1 MGQCSS
7 SSSDDQVR
15 TRRNIKINRQLSLE
29 RRAKRKA
36 ASCEVRLLLLGT
48 AETGKSTLLK
58 QLKVVHG
65 IPFTDTEICHYRN
78 QIRVNLFQCARDL
91 IKAMHHLRI
100 PFGFD
105 PEIAALTF
113 CKSLSGSLDSG
124 SSLTLNPRG
133 SGNRKSMDS
142 CNLAQALDDAFD
154 NSTPIIS
161 VSQTW
166 PCLHTCAK
174 QPTAVDSSNS
184 TLRRQLIP
192 RHPKDALAELAT
204 LAYLRAG
211 GETGQHGTAAYA
223 AQFIELMEAPQ
234 FHDEAFVVSE
244 LTVEAMKS
252 LWMDPGVQYCMTRG
266 NEFHMMDCCTQ
277 LNFGSFMNS
286 IDQILSVN
294 YVPTNQDIFFMREP
308 TNCIQQICFTWKDTV
323 FHVFDVGGHRKQ
335 RKSWAPY
342 FESVKAI
349 IYVVAISAFDQIL
362 PSDEDNANRL
372 VDSLNLFGT
381 VCNHPLFKKTSLILF
396 MNKIDVFKAKL
407 RRSEISSYF
416 PEFEGR
422 NTYHDGCEFFVNLF
436 LDMTKYKENKVYI
449 HFTWATD
456 TRQIS
461 KILHSVN
468 MIIAGS
474 VMRDA

>member
-7 SSSDDQVR
+7 STDDIAR
-15 TRRNIKINRQLSLE
+15 TRRNININKQINE
-29 RRAKRKA
+29 DRRAEQRA

-65 IPFTDTEICHYRN
+65 IPFTDAEISHFRN

-91 IKAMHHLRI
+91 IKAMHRLRI

-113 CKSLSGSLDSG
+113 SSSASGSLASG
-124 SSLTLNPRG
+124 SSLTLHPQSAG
-133 SGNRKSMDS
+133 HRKSMDS

-154 NSTPIIS
+154 NSTPIITM
-161 VSQTW
+161 SQTL
-166 PCLHTCAK
+166 PCVHSCNK
-174 QPTAVDSSNS
+174 QSIALDSFNS
-184 TLRRQLIP
+184 TLRRHLIP
-192 RHPKDALAELAT
+192 RHPKDALADLAT

-234 FHDEAFVVSE
+234 FHDEAFVVSD
-244 LTVEAMKS
+244 LTVEAVKS
-252 LWMDPGVQYCMTRG
+252 LWMDTGVQYCMSRG
-266 NEFHMMDCCTQ
+266 NEFHMMDCCAH
-277 LNFGSFMNS
+277 FMNS
-286 IDQILSVN
+286 IDQILNVN
-294 YVPTNQDIFFMREP
+294 YIPTNQDIFFMREA
-308 TNCIQQICFTWKDTV
+308 TNCIQQICFTWRETV

-407 RRSEISSYF
+407 KRSEISSYF
-416 PEFEGR
+416 PEYQGR

-461 KILHSVN
+461 KIIHSVN

-474 VMRDA
+474 VMRDSEFF

>member
-15 TRRNIKINRQLSLE
+15 TRKNIKINRQLSLE
-29 RRAKRKA
+29 RRAKRRA

-65 IPFTDTEICHYRN
+65 IPFTDTEICHFRN

-91 IKAMHHLRI
+91 IRAMHQLRI
-100 PFGFD
+100 P
-105 PEIAALTF
+105 
-113 CKSLSGSLDSG
+113 
-124 SSLTLNPRG
+124 
-133 SGNRKSMDS
+133 MDS
-142 CNLAQALDDAFD
+142 
-154 NSTPIIS
+154 S
-161 VSQTW
+161 
-166 PCLHTCAK
+166 
-174 QPTAVDSSNS
+174 
-184 TLRRQLIP
+184 
-192 RHPKDALAELAT
+192 
-204 LAYLRAG
+204 
-211 GETGQHGTAAYA
+211 AYA

-234 FHDEAFVVSE
+234 FHDEAFAVSE
-244 LTVEAMKS
+244 LTVEAVKS
-252 LWMDPGVQYCMTRG
+252 LWMDTGVQYCMSRG
-266 NEFHMMDCCTQ
+266 NEFHMMDCCTH
-277 LNFGSFMNS
+277 FMNS
-286 IDQILSVN
+286 IDQILNVN
-294 YVPTNQDIFFMREP
+294 YVPTNQDIFFMREA

-362 PSDEDNANRL
+362 PGDEDNANRL

-416 PEFEGR
+416 PEFQGR

-436 LDMTKYKENKVYI
+436 LDMTKYKENKVYT

-461 KILHSVN
+461 KIIHSVN

-474 VMRDA
+474 VMRDAEFF